1 MAEIEEM
8 KEGIEAKIQE
18 IFRIEKEKDN
28 HAKEHDHEHEQNMEM
43 MERKFTFLQKQLNN
57 LDSSV
62 TSLQEKKKAM
72 DSQVQKQ
79 LMLLEEALGSS
90 NRKLEHQDNIDRVV
104 KTLNFEKADRTDLIQ
119 MRKDNDEKFA
129 TIKELERH
137 ICDFKA

>member
-1 MAEIEEM
+1 
-8 KEGIEAKIQE
+8 
-18 IFRIEKEKDN
+18 
-28 HAKEHDHEHEQNMEM
+28 
-43 MERKFTFLQKQLNN
+43 
-57 LDSSV
+57 
-62 TSLQEKKKAM
+62 M

-129 TIKELERH
+129 TIKDLEKH
-137 ICDFKA
+137 ICEFKALESKQIGDDAAIHMNLNQHI

>member
-1 MAEIEEM
+1 
-8 KEGIEAKIQE
+8 
-18 IFRIEKEKDN
+18 
-28 HAKEHDHEHEQNMEM
+28 MEL

-119 MRKDNDEKFA
+119 MRKDND
-129 TIKELERH
+129 
-137 ICDFKA
+137 